1 MMSIA
6 SLMFLLV
13 GSRVSEPWVEDE
25 EDSVALRVREAGSLE
40 LELELPLELV
50 DARRAYAGAGAGAG
64 LGLGLGFRSSLWHL
78 EVRASTPG
86 SG

>member
-50 DARRAYAGAGAGAG
+50 DARRADAGAGAGA
-64 LGLGLGFRSSLWHL
+64 GLGLGFRSSLWHL

>member
-64 LGLGLGFRSSLWHL
+64 LGLGFRSSLWHL